1 MVKNIKK
8 NRSKKNRSKKMK
20 RGGFF
25 NSNATTQP
33 TPVQGQDPSFLDNI
47 GNQTSSWFGNIKNKI
62 GSTTGSLFGPTQPT
76 QPTSYVQ
83 PTQSTQPTSY
93 GQSTQP
99 TRYGGKTRSKSKRSK
114 RSKSKRTRRH

>member
-76 QPTSYVQ
+76 QPTSY
-83 PTQSTQPTSY
+83 